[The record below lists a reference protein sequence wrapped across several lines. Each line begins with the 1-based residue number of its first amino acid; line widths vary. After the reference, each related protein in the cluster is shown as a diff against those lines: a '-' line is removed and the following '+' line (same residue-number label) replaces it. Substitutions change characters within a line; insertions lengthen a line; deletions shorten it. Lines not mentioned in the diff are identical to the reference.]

1 MIIIIDYSSSLVND
15 PYQTS
20 LPDFLSHLPTSEK
33 HKTRTVSDRRMKKDI
48 KPLQRSLRDL
58 LSPQVCQ
65 IWTTTTW
72 DPQIWQILEPLWWI
86 PTSIYQHLP
95 ASTLIL
101 ASSNGIFTFADRA
114 GIRAG
119 CHRGPNGPSRCPQ
132 GGKMDQETWEKWR
145 NSTVK
150 LTEKSWERYMSDTW
164 GTKERFFPDFPC
176 WWRFLGQKS
185 NEIHTAPME
194 TSKKSGWWCW
204 SAVDAAVG
212 ILNSWPNCQWPGGSF
227 FAVTCWIHFL
237 RAINYTVPM
246 RKYFYRPSTINGIAN
261 QL

>member
-1 MIIIIDYSSSLVND
+1 
-15 PYQTS
+15 
-20 LPDFLSHLPTSEK
+20 
-33 HKTRTVSDRRMKKDI
+33 MKKDI

-95 ASTLIL
+95 ASTSIHWFWLRPMGYL
-101 ASSNGIFTFADRA
+101 
-114 GIRAG
+114 
-119 CHRGPNGPSRCPQ
+119 PSRSCRHQSLLPPWPQ
-132 GGKMDQETWEKWR
+132 RPQQVPPRWEDGPRNMGKMEKFHSETYRK
-145 NSTVK
+145 VM
-150 LTEKSWERYMSDTW
+150 ERYMSDTW
-164 GTKERFFPDFPC
+164 GTMIFFFPGFPC
-176 WWRFLGQKS
+176 WWRVLGQKS

-204 SAVDAAVG
+204 STVDAAVG
-212 ILNSWPNCQWPGGSF
+212 ILNSWPNCQCQRSGSF

-237 RAINYTVPM
+237 RAIKGSRNHEGHEEI
-246 RKYFYRPSTINGIAN
+246 F
-261 QL
+261 L